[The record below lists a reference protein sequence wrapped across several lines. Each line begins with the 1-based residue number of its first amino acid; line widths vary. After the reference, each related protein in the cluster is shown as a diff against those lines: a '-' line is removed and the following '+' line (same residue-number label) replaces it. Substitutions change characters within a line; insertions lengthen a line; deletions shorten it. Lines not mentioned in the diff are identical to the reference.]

1 MRIRPTDQTSLKEI
15 RNIFPYL
22 KENAHTINMKP
33 EGTVFIYN
41 PLENNGFYGRRKCEG
56 FFQGTIEFTKTH

>member
-1 MRIRPTDQTSLKEI
+1 
-15 RNIFPYL
+15 
-22 KENAHTINMKP
+22 MKP